1 MISNIGTFGVSTAL
15 APLVPFSRTPVVLL
29 LGQVEDR
36 VVAEDGRPVV
46 RPMMSIG
53 VTFDHR
59 FMDGFQAGKMLQ
71 IFRGYLENPT
81 AGEGLTPEPATDE
94 QAASADYVSAMKL
107 S

>member
-1 MISNIGTFGVSTAL
+1 
-15 APLVPFSRTPVVLL
+15 
-29 LGQVEDR
+29 
-36 VVAEDGRPVV
+36 
-46 RPMMSIG
+46 MMSIG

-71 IFRGYLENPT
+71 VFRGYLENPT
-81 AGEGLTPEPATDE
+81 AGEGLVPEAATDE